1 MGPMRTA
8 TTSPRLASL
17 CLLLSLAACAGSG
30 IPEPGPVPAGKSF
43 AGTWDSNW
51 GQMKIQE
58 APGGKLHG
66 TFTGFRNGSVS
77 GEQKGDLFLFRW
89 TQLGSAQWGRGFL
102 RMSPDGEKLEGKW
115 GYLKVYDNG
124 GRWWASRAP

>member
-8 TTSPRLASL
+8 SL
-17 CLLLSLAACAGSG
+17 IVTLLSIVLLVTGCAGSG
-30 IPEPGPVPAGKSF
+30 LPDPGPMPAGASF

-51 GQMKIQE
+51 GQMKVHE
-58 APGGKLHG
+58 SGGKLHG

-102 RMSPDGEKLEGKW
+102 RMSPDGQKLEGKW